1 MDSTPSPTPE
11 QLQQQIAEM
20 QQVIKSLISQLPLP
34 NPNPPPQITTPTKGL
49 KVAPPDVFDGT
60 TSKTDA
66 FLSQLALFFQG
77 KRNEVQDD
85 QDKIVLTLSYMKG
98 GTAGPWAKE
107 KVKQYSGAEK
117 VSQDWP
123 AFLDEFKETFGD
135 PDPASTAR
143 HNMDQLRQSTHTADE
158 YVSSFRELKDDTGYN
173 DAALVEKFEK
183 GLNQA
188 LVDKIYALAEM
199 PKNLK
204 EWISWSTK
212 LDRQWRQREVKKKTA
227 GTFPIPKQSKNFTP
241 FNTPLKP
248 AAPVRD
254 TDVIP
259 MEVDSSKKKFGP
271 IICYKC
277 RKPGHIARNCKSTV
291 DINSM
296 DFDALKAYMKDQ
308 LQQDS
313 KRAEDFWKVH
323 WWKACPSGP
332 IDFMYFRT

>member
-1 MDSTPSPTPE
+1 
-11 QLQQQIAEM
+11 M
-20 QQVIKSLISQLPLP
+20 Q
-34 NPNPPPQITTPTKGL
+34 
-49 KVAPPDVFDGT
+49 
-60 TSKTDA
+60 
-66 FLSQLALFFQG
+66 
-77 KRNEVQDD
+77 
-85 QDKIVLTLSYMKG
+85 
-98 GTAGPWAKE
+98 
-107 KVKQYSGAEK
+107 
-117 VSQDWP
+117 
-123 AFLDEFKETFGD
+123 
-135 PDPASTAR
+135 
-143 HNMDQLRQSTHTADE
+143 
-158 YVSSFRELKDDTGYN
+158 DDTGYN

-212 LDRQWRQREVKKKTA
+212 LYRRWRQREVKKKAA

-277 RKPGHIARNCKSTV
+277 RKPGHIARNCKSSV

-313 KRAEDFWKVH
+313 KRAEDF
-323 WWKACPSGP
+323 
-332 IDFMYFRT
+332 